1 MSGFLDFPSF
11 RENVESL
18 FSVQVFKLEMPVV
31 AWPLQSSQSDVHA
44 VGACEVWGKAMTE
57 GLWQQRTKASGRGG
71 GPSVRYRGGQLL
83 IQQRKAEK
91 RCCRQSEPCVQRSRG
106 EKLTLEKQRMCF
118 L

>member
-1 MSGFLDFPSF
+1 MRATLKQEVCRIMSGFLDFPSF

-57 GLWQQRTKASGRGG
+57 DTVATEDEGFWKGWGSLGEIQRRAVADSAKEGREKML
-71 GPSVRYRGGQLL
+71 Q
-83 IQQRKAEK
+83 AE
-91 RCCRQSEPCVQRSRG
+91 
-106 EKLTLEKQRMCF
+106 
-118 L
+118 